1 MADVTITTEEPAGDS
16 TGVAAG
22 MAMAVAG
29 QAAEDAEVA
38 VAEAEQA
45 NETAAVAVGV
55 SDDARELA
63 YDARADVAALR
74 GEFTTFA
81 ERLEAALAARPAEPA
96 VVEATEP
103 APEPAPVDGATDK
116 TSKPKGDKGSEG
128 ETKSPKYGSRLYWGD
143 R

>member
-38 VAEAEQA
+38 VAEAQQA
-45 NETAAVAVGV
+45 TETAVVAIENG
-55 SDDARELA
+55 DRAAEAA
-63 YDARADVAALR
+63 YNAQDDVAELR
-74 GEFTTFA
+74 AQFTAFA
-81 ERLEAALAARPAEPA
+81 ERLETALAARPAEPA
-96 VVEATEP
+96 VVEVTEP